1 MKKTIEI
8 IMPETWADIT
18 LAKYLDLLKELE
30 NYKDDEEATTAVML
44 YKLCGIEA
52 NLLSNISKQ
61 SYNQLRTEL
70 TKFLEPKEHELQR
83 FITIDNVEYGFEP
96 NLSQISYG
104 AYADISKYD
113 TITVDDNW
121 AKIMSILY
129 RPTTK
134 HNKDLYNIET
144 YEGKIDGSKW
154 LEVGMDI
161 HFGALFFFVNL
172 STDLQIYTL
181 NSLMQTE
188 ETTQDYNTTSLKNG
202 SLTQLLLNS
211 RMETLRKLTK

>member
-1 MKKTIEI
+1 M
-8 IMPETWADIT
+8 
-18 LAKYLDLLKELE
+18 
-30 NYKDDEEATTAVML
+30 
-44 YKLCGIEA
+44 
-52 NLLSNISKQ
+52 
-61 SYNQLRTEL
+61 
-70 TKFLEPKEHELQR
+70 
-83 FITIDNVEYGFEP
+83 IDGVEYGFEP

-113 TITVDDNW
+113 TITIDDNW

-134 HNKDLYNIET
+134 HSKDLYNIET

-188 ETTQDYNTTSLKNG
+188 EITQDYNTTSLKNG

-211 RMETLRKLTK
+211 RMEMLKK